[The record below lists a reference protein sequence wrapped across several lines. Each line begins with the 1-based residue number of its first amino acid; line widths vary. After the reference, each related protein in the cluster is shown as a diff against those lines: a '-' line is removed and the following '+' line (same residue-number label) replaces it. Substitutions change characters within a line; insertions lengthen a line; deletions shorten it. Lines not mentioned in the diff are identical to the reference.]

1 MKDDTLFW
9 ALCDMDEA
17 LILEAKEV
25 QIMKKKSI
33 KPTRIALI
41 AAAIT
46 VLLAGAVFAVYQY
59 TRSTE
64 SLADR
69 WEVFGNTEMP
79 EAQKDYIEGKS
90 ANIGESVTDQDVTIT
105 LDSVT
110 ANEKTAYLLFRIHP
124 DPEVYGERQ
133 PTQHYT
139 LRFSDSEIYVENP
152 KYGRIEGH
160 TGGGGG
166 GDDENGDE
174 WAGYTVTFDTLPD
187 DAGLNDGNT
196 TLYISL
202 HSLMQMGPQGETPEI
217 HGTWAFETALPQSE
231 TPDSVVSEETLS
243 FSGGVEMEIRDI
255 VLRESDVEFVAVT
268 ENSEYIFVGS
278 GTQAELARMA
288 EPDKI
293 CLTVEA
299 VLQDGTLVPTTG
311 IHMGHDPDSVEHR
324 WSIDWAA
331 PLDPSQIA
339 SLVFSDGTDQFEI
352 DMNNGVF
359 PSRSKE
365 PPGRNVFC

>member
-25 QIMKKKSI
+25 PIMKKKSM
-33 KPTRIALI
+33 KPMRIALI

-46 VLLAGAVFAVYQY
+46 ILLAGAVFAVYQY

-79 EAQKDYIEGKS
+79 EAQKDYIDGKS

-110 ANEKTAYLLFRIHP
+110 AAEKSAYLIFRIHP

-139 LRFSDSEIYVENP
+139 LRFSDSEIYAENP
-152 KYGRIEGH
+152 NYGRIEGYS
-160 TGGGGG
+160 GGGGG

-174 WAGYTVTFDTLPD
+174 WAGCTVNFDTLPE

-202 HSLMQMGPQGETPEI
+202 HTLMQMGPMGETPEI
-217 HGTWAFETALPQSE
+217 HGTWTFEMKLPQSE
-231 TPDSVVSEETLS
+231 TPDSIVSEETLS

-268 ENSEYIFVGS
+268 DNSNYIFVGS

-299 VLQDGTLVPTTG
+299 VLLDGTLVPTTG
-311 IHMGHDPDSVEHR
+311 IHVGRDLDSREHR

-331 PLDPSQIA
+331 PLDPMQIA
-339 SLVFSDGTDQFEI
+339 TLVFSDGAERFEVKV
-352 DMNNGVF
+352 NH
-359 PSRSKE
+359 
-365 PPGRNVFC
+365 

>member
-1 MKDDTLFW
+1 MKDDILFW

-79 EAQKDYIEGKS
+79 EAQKDYIDGKS

-110 ANEKTAYLLFRIHP
+110 ATDKTAYLLFRIHP
-124 DPEVYGERQ
+124 DPEVYGEEEE
-133 PTQHYT
+133 TDDYAI
-139 LRFSDSEIYVENP
+139 RFHDAEIYAENP
-152 KYGRIEGH
+152 QFGRLTEH

-166 GDDENGDE
+166 GDDELDGDYWMNYE
-174 WAGYTVTFDTLPD
+174 ISFNSLPEG
-187 DAGLNDGNT
+187 ARLNDGNT
-196 TLYISL
+196 TMYMSL
-202 HSLMQMGPQGETPEI
+202 HSIMQMGPQGEVPEI
-217 HGTWAFETALPQSE
+217 HGTWTFEFVLPASDE
-231 TPDSVVSEETLS
+231 SGAVSSDMELD
-243 FSGGVEMEIRDI
+243 FSGDVVLHISGLSVDDHGVSFTIETDNE
-255 VLRESDVEFVAVT
+255 
-268 ENSEYIFVGS
+268 EYVFAGS
-278 GTQAELARMA
+278 GEQAELARMA
-288 EPDKI
+288 EPDVPFF
-293 CLTVEA
+293 TVEA
-299 VLQDGTLVPTTG
+299 MLEDGTIVPTGPGNMTLNDDTG
-311 IHMGHDPDSVEHR
+311 LDEWTIE
-324 WSIDWAA
+324 WAA
-331 PLDPSQIA
+331 PIDPEEITA
-339 SLVFSDGTDQFEI
+339 LIFSDGTDEI
-352 DMNNGVF
+352 VVSIN
-359 PSRSKE
+359 
-365 PPGRNVFC
+365 

>member
-1 MKDDTLFW
+1 
-9 ALCDMDEA
+9 
-17 LILEAKEV
+17 
-25 QIMKKKSI
+25 
-33 KPTRIALI
+33 
-41 AAAIT
+41 
-46 VLLAGAVFAVYQY
+46 
-59 TRSTE
+59 
-64 SLADR
+64 
-69 WEVFGNTEMP
+69 MP

-139 LRFSDSEIYVENP
+139 LRFSDSEIYADTPN
-152 KYGRIEGH
+152 YGRIEGYS
-160 TGGGGG
+160 GGGGG

-174 WAGYTVTFDTLPD
+174 WARCTVNFDTLPES
-187 DAGLNDGNT
+187 AGLNDGHT
-196 TLYISL
+196 TLFISL
-202 HSLMQMGPQGETPEI
+202 YSLMQMGPQEETPEI
-217 HGTWAFETALPQSE
+217 HGTWTFKFTLPQSE
-231 TPDSVVSEETLS
+231 TPEFVVSEETLS

-268 ENSEYIFVGS
+268 ENSDYIFVGS

-311 IHMGHDPDSVEHR
+311 IHMGRDPNSMGHL

-331 PLDPSQIA
+331 PLDPAQIA
-339 SLVFSDGTDQFEI
+339 TLVYSDGAERFEVKV
-352 DMNNGVF
+352 NH
-359 PSRSKE
+359 
-365 PPGRNVFC
+365 